1 VVTIH
6 KGSNSAGTEDAE
18 GDGRKPLHI
27 GSVGLGRGLV
37 TERDEGMVTLRG
49 DHVALLREGVG
60 GETLLGRGFI
70 DARI

>member
-1 VVTIH
+1 MVTIH
-6 KGSNSAGTEDAE
+6 KGSNSIGTEDAE
-18 GDGRKPLHI
+18 DDGRKPLHI
-27 GSVGLGRGLV
+27 GSIGCGRGLV

-49 DHVALLREGVG
+49 DLTALLREGVR